1 MTFLRSFLLLAILA
15 LPVTVVAQPK
25 TNRNIAGGMPTKIQP
40 FANPTVEDFVIKR
53 EQYVLSFNGKKNIP
67 NWVSWNLT
75 KADIGNASRGSFEPD
90 PLLPRS
96 FPHVTHR
103 TYTESGLDR
112 GHMCPSKDRSNT
124 DADNDATFFMTNIIP
139 QAPKNN
145 QGAWERLESYC
156 RDQLKKGHELH
167 IVCGPYGVGGESK
180 NGFMKSIDKGKIH
193 VTVPAKTWKV
203 ILVLAQGRTT
213 PDLRTR
219 PIAVI
224 VPNDQSVGED
234 WSKYRVS
241 IREVEKLTGYRF
253 FPRLNKEVA
262 TAIMD
267 RVDDERVVV
276 TPRPNPER

>member
-1 MTFLRSFLLLAILA
+1 MTFPRLLSLLALLA
-15 LPVTVVAQPK
+15 LPIVVSAQPPA
-25 TNRNIAGGMPTKIQP
+25 NRNIAGGMPTKIKP
-40 FANPTVEDFVIKR
+40 FADPTTEDYVIKR
-53 EQYVLSFNGKKNIP
+53 EQYVLSYNGKKNIP

-75 KADIGNASRGSFEPD
+75 KSDIGNASRGSFEPD

-96 FPHVTHR
+96 FPNVTHG
-103 TYTESGLDR
+103 TYIDSGFDR

-156 RDQLKKGHELH
+156 RDQVKKGHELH
-167 IVCGPYGVGGESK
+167 IVCGPYGVGGEGK

-224 VPNDQSVGED
+224 IPNDQTVTED

-241 IREVEKLTGYRF
+241 IRDVEKLTGYRF
-253 FPRLNKEVA
+253 YPRLNKEVA
-262 TAIMD
+262 AAIMG
-267 RVDDERVVV
+267 RVDDERIIV
-276 TPRPNPER
+276 TPRPNFDR